1 MVEGSEATITS
12 DNIKVLAD
20 LEKLGISSAAVLFH
34 MIEFPKH
41 GELSFGA
48 NTKQRKVFSLT
59 QLRSNKVVYLHNGK
73 ENLGDSFVFEI
84 EIDSSDTAG
93 SNQAALG
100 SLMTVRQRHLFEIR
114 ILPVNDK
121 PVVRGTLGSILMMAA
136 GTKMTLPPQFL
147 QVETRD
153 NEYHFLQSSHP
164 PCLSLAHNIVYHFT
178 NILGEKKSSTKF
190 LFQSEEVISSLY

>member
-48 NTKQRKVFSLT
+48 NTSQRKVFSLA
-59 QLRSNKVVYLHNGK
+59 QLRSNKVVYIHNGR

-84 EIDSSDTAG
+84 EIDTSDTAG
-93 SNQAALG
+93 SNLAALG

-147 QVETRD
+147 QVEIMNIISFQAQTLPVSVHIPCIFVKI
-153 NEYHFLQSSHP
+153 NIFSHFYKVFVP
-164 PCLSLAHNIVYHFT
+164 V
-178 NILGEKKSSTKF
+178 
-190 LFQSEEVISSLY
+190 

>member
-1 MVEGSEATITS
+1 
-12 DNIKVLAD
+12 
-20 LEKLGISSAAVLFH
+20 

-41 GELSFGA
+41 GELSFGP
-48 NTKQRKVFSLT
+48 NTKQRKVFSLA

-84 EIDSSDTAG
+84 EIDSSDTPV
-93 SNQAALG
+93 SSQAALG

-136 GTKMTLPPQFL
+136 GTRMTLPPQFL
-147 QVETRD
+147 QVKIM
-153 NEYHFLQSSHP
+153 
-164 PCLSLAHNIVYHFT
+164 NIIYFNAPTFPVWVSPHHIIKMIF
-178 NILGEKKSSTKF
+178 
-190 LFQSEEVISSLY
+190 FQSYKVFVPVWRSYNFPLLIDQKGWRIGIISLFFHLFGKNLN

>member
-41 GELSFGA
+41 GELSFGS
-48 NTKQRKVFSLT
+48 NTKQRKVFSLA
-59 QLRSNKVVYLHNGK
+59 QLRSNKVVYIHNGK
-73 ENLGDSFVFEI
+73 ENLADSFVFEI

-93 SNQAALG
+93 SDRAALG

-114 ILPVNDK
+114 ILPGNDK

-147 QVETRD
+147 QVEIIKSIYSGPPYLTVSQCWTPQTAHHQ
-153 NEYHFLQSSHP
+153 NIFCQSFS
-164 PCLSLAHNIVYHFT
+164 T
-178 NILGEKKSSTKF
+178 NF

>member
-34 MIEFPKH
+34 IIEFPKH
-41 GELSFGA
+41 GELSFGP
-48 NTKQRKVFSLT
+48 NTKQRKVFSLA

-84 EIDSSDTAG
+84 EIDSSD
-93 SNQAALG
+93 QAALG
-100 SLMTVRQRHLFEIR
+100 SLITVRQRHLFEIR

-147 QVETRD
+147 QVEIM
-153 NEYHFLQSSHP
+153 NIISSDP
-164 PCLSLAHNIVYHFT
+164 PCLGVAHYIIKIYFC
-178 NILGEKKSSTKF
+178 
-190 LFQSEEVISSLY
+190 QSHKVFVPV

>member
-1 MVEGSEATITS
+1 MIFVSGDFVFLKSLQVVEGSEATITS

-41 GELSFGA
+41 GELSFGP
-48 NTKQRKVFSLT
+48 NTKQRKVFSLA

-84 EIDSSDTAG
+84 EIDSSDTPV
-93 SNQAALG
+93 SSQAALG
-100 SLMTVRQRHLFEIR
+100 SLVTVRQRHLFEIR

-136 GTKMTLPPQFL
+136 GTRMTLPPQFL
-147 QVETRD
+147 QVKIM
-153 NEYHFLQSSHP
+153 
-164 PCLSLAHNIVYHFT
+164 NIIYFNAPTFPV
-178 NILGEKKSSTKF
+178 
-190 LFQSEEVISSLY
+190 

>member
-41 GELSFGA
+41 GELSFGP
-48 NTKQRKVFSLT
+48 NTKQRKVFSLA

-84 EIDSSDTAG
+84 EIDSSD
-93 SNQAALG
+93 QAALG
-100 SLMTVRQRHLFEIR
+100 SLITVRQRHLFEIR

-136 GTKMTLPPQFL
+136 GTRMTLPPQFL
-147 QVETRD
+147 QVKIM
-153 NEYHFLQSSHP
+153 
-164 PCLSLAHNIVYHFT
+164 NIIYFNAPTFPV
-178 NILGEKKSSTKF
+178 
-190 LFQSEEVISSLY
+190 